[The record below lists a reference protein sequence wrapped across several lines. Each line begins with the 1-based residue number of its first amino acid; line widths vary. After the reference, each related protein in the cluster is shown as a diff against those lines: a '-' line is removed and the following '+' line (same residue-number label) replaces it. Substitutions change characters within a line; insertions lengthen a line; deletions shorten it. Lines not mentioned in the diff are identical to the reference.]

1 MQRMAILACAL
12 ALSACA
18 PRGAGVDAVER
29 GLAAYRAGDQM
40 ALASIIETLDASGD
54 PTAKACSG
62 ASFADA
68 RRAVAHEVLTQLNNG
83 ALMSMSTEARYVFL
97 TTRDPTRSLQDG
109 VPARACPDAS
119 LPQQAQDIFER
130 IVIAKTMVDE
140 AKDWRSALT
149 AEYGPQEFA
158 QRQAVARKTLR
169 VNHVSRT
176 RGWNDPYE
184 YDRDY

>member
-1 MQRMAILACAL
+1 MAILACAL
-12 ALSACA
+12 TLGACA

-40 ALASIIETLDASGD
+40 ALSSIVDDLDAGGD
-54 PTAKACSG
+54 AVVKLCSN
-62 ASFADA
+62 ATFADA
-68 RRAVAHEVLTQLNNG
+68 RRAVAREVLTQLNNG
-83 ALMSMSTEARYVFL
+83 ALMSMSAEARYVFL
-97 TTRDPTRSLQDG
+97 TTRDPTRSLQG
-109 VPARACPDAS
+109 GIPGRACPKAS
-119 LPQQAQDIFER
+119 LPQQAQDVFER
-130 IVIAKTMVDE
+130 IVIAKAMVDE
-140 AKDWRSALT
+140 AKDWRNALA

-176 RGWNDPYE
+176 RGWTDAYD